1 MRSISRTL
9 MILLIP
15 IFIGCASKIKI
26 DELSIE
32 GEVYDE
38 DTNEGLENVRV
49 EIKGYG
55 WTCNEKTKEDGDY
68 YVSVDDSYDTCI
80 PLKRQLNTIDLKK
93 NPEIE
98 LSIGFDLKGYK
109 PQEINLL
116 KWNLKDDTFIP
127 PEIYLVEADP
137 TPPCPSYKYP
147 CTKHP
152 SGCCTDCPVGTFW
165 KMENGIEICK
175 DGRKGGGEDT
185 VVVRSKYIK
194 IKLFSQQLDEIK
206 FEIDGKSL
214 EELIQ
219 MEYLIWNREDNI
231 ISIQKNEVPSLD
243 IYYTIDNN
251 DYEESIKWD
260 PESTSNRTDL
270 TLRWNNTEEK
280 FIANWEIR

>member
-1 MRSISRTL
+1 

-55 WTCNEKTKEDGDY
+55 WTCDEKTKEDGDY
-68 YVSVDDSYDTCI
+68 YVDDTCI

-127 PEIYLVEADP
+127 PEIYLVEAIID
-137 TPPCPSYKYP
+137 PPCPSYKYP

-185 VVVRSKYIK
+185 VVVRSKYIN
-194 IKLFSQQLDEIK
+194 IKLFSQQVDEIS
-206 FEIDGKSL
+206 FEIDGKSQDEL
-214 EELIQ
+214 EEMGLDVWDEENNYIRLLRMSVAIQ
-219 MEYLIWNREDNI
+219 
-231 ISIQKNEVPSLD
+231 LD
-243 IYYTIDNN
+243 INYRIG
-251 DYEESIKWD
+251 ESSETQSINLD
-260 PESTSNRTDL
+260 PESIADRKDL
-270 TLRWNNTEEK
+270 ELRWNSSKKK
-280 FIANWEIR
+280 FIASWETK

>member
-9 MILLIP
+9 MILLIS

-49 EIKGYG
+49 EIEGYG

-68 YVSVDDSYDTCI
+68 YVDDTCI
-80 PLKRQLNTIDLKK
+80 PLKRLLKKIDLKK
-93 NPEIE
+93 KPEIE
-98 LSIGFDLKGYK
+98 LSISFDRKGYK

-116 KWNLKDDTFIP
+116 KWNLKNDTFIP
-127 PEIYLVEADP
+127 PEIYLVEAIIDP
-137 TPPCPSYKYP
+137 KCPSHKYP

-152 SGCCTDCPVGTFW
+152 SGCCIDCPVGTFW

-194 IKLFSQQLDEIK
+194 IKLFSQQVDKISFAIE
-206 FEIDGKSL
+206 GRSL
-214 EELIQ
+214 EDLESS
-219 MEYLIWNREDNI
+219 EYLLWDREDNI

-251 DYEESIKWD
+251 DYTQSIEWD
-260 PESTSNRTDL
+260 PESIADREDL
-270 TLRWNNTEEK
+270 ELRWNSDQRK
-280 FIANWEIR
+280 FVANWEIR

>member
-1 MRSISRTL
+1 

-127 PEIYLVEADP
+127 PEIYLVEAIIDR
-137 TPPCPSYKYP
+137 PCPSYKYP

-165 KMENGIEICK
+165 KIENGEEMCK
-175 DGRKGGGEDT
+175 DVPPRGVDP
-185 VVVRSKYIK
+185 VVVRSKYIN
-194 IKLFSQQLDEIK
+194 IKLFSQQVDEIS
-206 FEIDGKSL
+206 FEIDGKSQDEL
-214 EELIQ
+214 EEMGLDVWDEENNYIRLLRMSVAIQ
-219 MEYLIWNREDNI
+219 
-231 ISIQKNEVPSLD
+231 LD
-243 IYYTIDNN
+243 INYRIG
-251 DYEESIKWD
+251 ESSETQSINLD
-260 PESTSNRTDL
+260 PESIADRKDL
-270 TLRWNNTEEK
+270 ELRWNSSKKK
-280 FIANWEIR
+280 FIASWETK